1 MFDNYLKI
9 TCIKY
14 VLHNNYSYLERSRN
28 DTRLNK
34 ALDTDRW
41 IGFSLNYGIIDS
53 TDICRPFCQ
62 IMLLKFLLL
71 IMQEI
76 HRVIEPFEKSFLD
89 YRVIS
94 TNNSYLSW
102 YPIYLFL
109 LSFFA
114 WNCISFYFII
124 SNEHYVRR
132 TFKNMV
138 ERKIWEFIEFVQRVF
153 PLKKKIN
160 SSSIFLINPIDFIT
174 SISKIDKTISTMP

>member
-34 ALDTDRW
+34 ALDADRW

-62 IMLLKFLLL
+62 IMLASQVSIINYAGNSSSNWAIWKILSGLSSYINEQF
-71 IMQEI
+71 I
-76 HRVIEPFEKSFLD
+76 SF
-89 YRVIS
+89 VIS
-94 TNNSYLSW
+94 C
-102 YPIYLFL
+102 LFL

-138 ERKIWEFIEFVQRVF
+138 ESRKFEN
-153 PLKKKIN
+153 L
-160 SSSIFLINPIDFIT
+160 
-174 SISKIDKTISTMP
+174 

>member
-41 IGFSLNYGIIDS
+41 IGFFLNYGIIDS

-62 IMLLKFLLL
+62 IMLASQVSIINYAGNSSSNWAIWKILSGLSSYINEQF
-71 IMQEI
+71 I
-76 HRVIEPFEKSFLD
+76 SF
-89 YRVIS
+89 VIS
-94 TNNSYLSW
+94 C
-102 YPIYLFL
+102 LFL

-138 ERKIWEFIEFVQRVF
+138 ESRKFEN
-153 PLKKKIN
+153 L
-160 SSSIFLINPIDFIT
+160 
-174 SISKIDKTISTMP
+174 

>member
-34 ALDTDRW
+34 ALDADRW

-62 IMLLKFLLL
+62 IMLASQVSIINYARNSSSCNWAIWKILSGLSSYINEQF
-71 IMQEI
+71 I
-76 HRVIEPFEKSFLD
+76 SF
-89 YRVIS
+89 VIS
-94 TNNSYLSW
+94 C
-102 YPIYLFL
+102 LFL

-138 ERKIWEFIEFVQRVF
+138 ESRKFEN
-153 PLKKKIN
+153 L
-160 SSSIFLINPIDFIT
+160 
-174 SISKIDKTISTMP
+174 

>member
-62 IMLLKFLLL
+62 IMLASQVSIINYAGNSSSNWAIWKILSGLSSYINEQF
-71 IMQEI
+71 I
-76 HRVIEPFEKSFLD
+76 SF
-89 YRVIS
+89 VIS
-94 TNNSYLSW
+94 C
-102 YPIYLFL
+102 LFL

-138 ERKIWEFIEFVQRVF
+138 ESRKFEN
-153 PLKKKIN
+153 L
-160 SSSIFLINPIDFIT
+160 
-174 SISKIDKTISTMP
+174 

>member
-1 MFDNYLKI
+1 M
-9 TCIKY
+9 
-14 VLHNNYSYLERSRN
+14 LHNNYSYLERSRN

-62 IMLLKFLLL
+62 IMLASQVSIINYAGNSSSCNWAIWKILSGLSSYINEQF
-71 IMQEI
+71 
-76 HRVIEPFEKSFLD
+76 VSF
-89 YRVIS
+89 VIS
-94 TNNSYLSW
+94 C
-102 YPIYLFL
+102 LFL

-138 ERKIWEFIEFVQRVF
+138 ENRKFEN
-153 PLKKKIN
+153 L
-160 SSSIFLINPIDFIT
+160 
-174 SISKIDKTISTMP
+174 

>member
-1 MFDNYLKI
+1 M
-9 TCIKY
+9 
-14 VLHNNYSYLERSRN
+14 LHNNYSYLERSRN

-34 ALDTDRW
+34 DTDRW

-62 IMLLKFLLL
+62 IMLASQVSIINYAGNSSSNWAIWKILSGLSSYINEQF
-71 IMQEI
+71 
-76 HRVIEPFEKSFLD
+76 VSF
-89 YRVIS
+89 VIS
-94 TNNSYLSW
+94 C
-102 YPIYLFL
+102 LFL

-138 ERKIWEFIEFVQRVF
+138 ESRKFEN
-153 PLKKKIN
+153 L
-160 SSSIFLINPIDFIT
+160 
-174 SISKIDKTISTMP
+174 